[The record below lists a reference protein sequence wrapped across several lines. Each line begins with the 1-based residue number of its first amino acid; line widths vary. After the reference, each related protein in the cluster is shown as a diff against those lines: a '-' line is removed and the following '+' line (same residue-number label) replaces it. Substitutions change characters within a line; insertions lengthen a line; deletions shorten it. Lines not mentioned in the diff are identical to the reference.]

1 MKLSLGETV
10 SKPIRI
16 AVIGGGISGLS
27 TAYYL
32 EKIAPADGFGLEIT
46 LLEKLPHLGGVVK
59 SERLNGILYEA
70 GPEAWASYK
79 RPAKELAASLD
90 IRDNLIGS
98 NDSIRKTYI
107 ARGNKLA
114 SLPDGMLFFMP
125 VDPFAFFRSAPLS
138 LRGKLRTALE
148 PFIPRSKGDL
158 SVAEFFQRRLGK
170 NFTDELVEPLISS
183 VLGGDYRELSALSAM
198 PELHRL
204 EQKAGSLWWGLR
216 KMARMTFK
224 NSVLLSMKEG
234 IGQLVSILAESL
246 DTTKVITDAGPLSL
260 RLQGKQALLEG
271 SSAEGVFDHIVFC
284 TPAWATAEIL
294 APALPDTA
302 KILEQITYRNSTTVY
317 LSYAKS
323 DFAHP
328 LQGFGFVV
336 PQKEVEVFNA
346 CSWVNKKFDHRC
358 PDDTVLLRF
367 AVHFDQ
373 VRKKD
378 GTGELLGE
386 ACHEEVSKI
395 LGLTC
400 PPVSCRVYNTP
411 QALPQLKIGHQQRIH
426 DLNKTITGHSQLLFA
441 GSYCGGTGIPEC
453 IGTGK
458 AAAERII
465 QDSRFK
471 IQD

>member
-1 MKLSLGETV
+1 M

-16 AVIGGGISGLS
+16 AVVGGGISGLS

-32 EKIAPADGFGLEIT
+32 ERMAPADDSGLEIT
-46 LLEKLPHLGGVVK
+46 LFEKSPHLGGVVK

-79 RPAKELAASLD
+79 RPAKELAASLNIKED
-90 IRDNLIGS
+90 LIGS

-107 ARGNKLA
+107 ARGNQLD

-138 LRGKLRTALE
+138 LRGKLRTGLE
-148 PFIPRSKGDL
+148 PFIPRSRGDL
-158 SVAEFFQRRLGK
+158 SVAEFFQRRLGQS
-170 NFTDELVEPLISS
+170 FTDELVEPLISS

-246 DTTKVITDAGPLSL
+246 QTTKVITDAGSLSL
-260 RLQGKQALLEG
+260 SLHGKQALLEG
-271 SSAEGVFDHIVFC
+271 SRTGGMFDHVILC
-284 TPAWATAEIL
+284 TPAWAAAEILTPALPETAEIL
-294 APALPDTA
+294 
-302 KILEQITYRNSTTVY
+302 KQITYRNSTTVY
-317 LSYAKS
+317 LSYQKS
-323 DFAHP
+323 DFTHP

-336 PQKEVEVFNA
+336 PQKEVAVFNA

-358 PDDTVLLRF
+358 PDDAVLLRF

-373 VRKKD
+373 VRQKY

-386 ACHEEVSKI
+386 ACHEEVSRI
-395 LGLTC
+395 LGITC
-400 PPVSCRVYNTP
+400 PPVTCRVYNTP
-411 QALPQLKIGHQQRIH
+411 QAMPQLKVGHQQRIYE
-426 DLNKTITGHSQLLFA
+426 LNKTITGHSQLLFA

-458 AAAERII
+458 AAAEKII
-465 QDSRFK
+465 RDSGSKTQD
-471 IQD
+471 Q